1 MNRSILIYPNDI
13 FIIISINDMI
23 IGYFQRLLLN
33 LSVFI
38 CEQPCKHRLKFQ
50 RFSRKKTGAFA
61 GFPLHF
67 NVDDVD
73 IILLHISLAADRR
86 NFVSFFIHKQEA
98 HGGLTCFSQRQ
109 DMDPFFIVRDLKK
122 FISLLAVF
130 LDSCYLYF
138 CTFSL
143 RILSTFLIS
152 FHPDLAI
159 GISCKEGTVFLADEQ
174 AYAHILHAGK
184 IVALTAHFDAVLTAG
199 DLLAISHYNSFCLEP
214 VSLRTI
220 FSRYGKRRTILCAAY
235 RFRIEILALAVF
247 IINKDL
253 PFNGNILIPFDD
265 RINLSCQGQRCADID
280 SGIFRSAVA
289 VSKVQLILKSVKPV
303 ILRVADLLPIIFF
316 GILTRKIHLRN
327 DIYAGSPGSF
337 SFQNRKSVFIAF
349 ICANP
354 GIIIVFCPE
363 AELFCRYFKCGLFS
377 LIRIINYLINL
388 KLHLRKIQ
396 GLTDQRIGF
405 QFLRLDHIIFLG
417 NIHPDVYL
425 TNLLISDKITDRN
438 VRSTHF
444 FLCLHMD
451 RLTVIRHAHI
461 QKLLVK
467 ICPFRIEGHLNGIIF
482 YIFIL
487 VSALLQIVPV
497 VMNGSRNILLVP
509 RLHMPGCAIV
519 EIYVVVFPFYHDS
532 SLPFAADLIVF
543 VFCVVI
549 RERQFRSSGLDT
561 SLLIY
566 RINVI
571 ISFLIRY
578 ENSAFIHI
586 TTKHAIGIVH
596 GNTGNL
602 NRYTCSFGMS
612 DIPYINPAFSV
623 NVIAPVRQEYAV
635 ARKGI
640 LKIAFCRRQTNICLC
655 GSDLIFLYHN
665 LRFYMNPAAI
675 LREISRRNQ
684 CNLIVVLIIIVNG
697 GNVSFFTVTVLGHNP
712 LCIIFRKTI

>member
-1 MNRSILIYPNDI
+1 
-13 FIIISINDMI
+13 
-23 IGYFQRLLLN
+23 
-33 LSVFI
+33 
-38 CEQPCKHRLKFQ
+38 
-50 RFSRKKTGAFA
+50 
-61 GFPLHF
+61 
-67 NVDDVD
+67 
-73 IILLHISLAADRR
+73 
-86 NFVSFFIHKQEA
+86 
-98 HGGLTCFSQRQ
+98 
-109 DMDPFFIVRDLKK
+109 MDPFFIVRDLKK

-337 SFQNRKSVFIAF
+337 SFQNRKGVFIAF

-417 NIHPDVYL
+417 NIHPDVCL

-578 ENSAFIHI
+578 ENSAFIHV
-586 TTKHAIGIVH
+586 TAKHAIGIVH
-596 GNTGNL
+596 GNTGDL
-602 NRYTCSFGMS
+602 NRYTYSFGMS
-612 DIPYINPAFSV
+612 DISYINPAFSV

>member
-1 MNRSILIYPNDI
+1 
-13 FIIISINDMI
+13 
-23 IGYFQRLLLN
+23 
-33 LSVFI
+33 
-38 CEQPCKHRLKFQ
+38 
-50 RFSRKKTGAFA
+50 
-61 GFPLHF
+61 
-67 NVDDVD
+67 
-73 IILLHISLAADRR
+73 
-86 NFVSFFIHKQEA
+86 
-98 HGGLTCFSQRQ
+98 
-109 DMDPFFIVRDLKK
+109 
-122 FISLLAVF
+122 
-130 LDSCYLYF
+130 
-138 CTFSL
+138 
-143 RILSTFLIS
+143 
-152 FHPDLAI
+152 
-159 GISCKEGTVFLADEQ
+159 
-174 AYAHILHAGK
+174 
-184 IVALTAHFDAVLTAG
+184 
-199 DLLAISHYNSFCLEP
+199 
-214 VSLRTI
+214 
-220 FSRYGKRRTILCAAY
+220 
-235 RFRIEILALAVF
+235 
-247 IINKDL
+247 
-253 PFNGNILIPFDD
+253 
-265 RINLSCQGQRCADID
+265 
-280 SGIFRSAVA
+280 
-289 VSKVQLILKSVKPV
+289 
-303 ILRVADLLPIIFF
+303 
-316 GILTRKIHLRN
+316 
-327 DIYAGSPGSF
+327 
-337 SFQNRKSVFIAF
+337 
-349 ICANP
+349 
-354 GIIIVFCPE
+354 
-363 AELFCRYFKCGLFS
+363 
-377 LIRIINYLINL
+377 
-388 KLHLRKIQ
+388 
-396 GLTDQRIGF
+396 
-405 QFLRLDHIIFLG
+405 
-417 NIHPDVYL
+417 
-425 TNLLISDKITDRN
+425 
-438 VRSTHF
+438 
-444 FLCLHMD
+444 MD

-532 SLPFAADLIVF
+532 SLPFAADLIVL

-586 TTKHAIGIVH
+586 TAKHAIGIVH
-596 GNTGNL
+596 GNTGDL
-602 NRYTCSFGMS
+602 NRYTYSFGMS

-623 NVIAPVRQEYAV
+623 NVIAPVRQKYAV

-675 LREISRRNQ
+675 LREISSRNQ